1 MGLPKELITDRP
13 LSRDRL
19 SMVPRDRAAAAAHVA
34 LFQLQDRDSPEEIV
48 LGVAVLFSAL
58 CMRCGLDPEALH
70 TMGRRVIMEQSEGDA
85 PTNGSV
91 QVLKDFAGLKLMGQE
106 VSIS

>member
-1 MGLPKELITDRP
+1 MLPKGMISDRA
-13 LSRDRL
+13 LSKDKL

-34 LFQLQDRDSPEEIV
+34 LFQLQDRESPEEIM
-48 LGVAVLFSAL
+48 LGVATLFAAL
-58 CMRCGLDPEALH
+58 CMRCGLDPEAVH
-70 TMGRRVIMEQSEGDA
+70 TMGRRVVMEPTEGDA

-91 QVLKDFAGLKLMGQE
+91 QVLKDFAGLKMMGQE